1 MNDWM
6 VPDSKLSVE
15 SFARH
20 CNGQVIPVNKAV
32 SYFSVIPLD
41 DNELRRLVYDPASA
55 APPRLAEWL
64 PKLNLIIVAY
74 LEKPTRKSEDGGPLV
89 AFKKPPR
96 NRRLPSALV
105 ERDGEAFIFLA
116 VKDEDVADYHDAL
129 YHELSTLLTRRVAEN
144 GVGEEFRD
152 LLREELKGEVRG
164 EIDDASWQAK
174 EKLLQKQQD
183 PKQDTAMLRDYVEQ
197 SMIDTLSLY
206 LHGLCCDID
215 VEAGPRQL
223 ASPMIRKRLEL
234 LRDAMPPPKG
244 VALFPEELDPP
255 L

>member
-1 MNDWM
+1 MNGLM

-20 CNGQVIPVNKAV
+20 CKEQVIPVNKAL
-32 SYFSVIPLD
+32 SYFSVIPLE

-55 APPRLAEWL
+55 APPRLTGL
-64 PKLNLIIVAY
+64 MPHVNLIIVAY
-74 LEKPTRKSEDGGPLV
+74 LEKPARKTDGVGPMV
-89 AFKKPPR
+89 VFKKPPR
-96 NRRLPSALV
+96 ARRLASTLI
-105 ERDGEAFIFLA
+105 ELDKEAFLFIA

-129 YHELSTLLTRRVAEN
+129 YREMSGLLAERLGEN
-144 GVGEEFRD
+144 GLGRDFRS
-152 LLREELKGEVRG
+152 LLRQELKDEVRG
-164 EIDDASWQAK
+164 EIDDPSWQAK
-174 EKLLQKQQD
+174 QRLLQKQSD
-183 PKQDTAMLRDYVEQ
+183 PKKDTKLLRDYVEQ

-223 ASPMIRKRLEL
+223 ASPLIRKRLEL
-234 LRDAMPPPKG
+234 FRESMPPPKG

>member
-1 MNDWM
+1 MNDLM
-6 VPDSKLSVE
+6 VPDSKLSIE

-20 CNGQVIPVNKAV
+20 CNEQMIPVNKAV

-55 APPRLAEWL
+55 VPPRLAELL
-64 PKLNLIIVAY
+64 PQVNFVIVAY
-74 LEKPTRKSEDGGPLV
+74 LEKPARKSDDEGPQV
-89 AFKKPPR
+89 VFKKPPKT
-96 NRRLPSALV
+96 RRLPSTLI

-129 YHELSTLLTRRVAEN
+129 YHELATLLARRLGEN
-144 GVGEEFRD
+144 GLGREFRE
-152 LLREELKGEVRG
+152 LLRDELQSEVRG

-174 EKLLQKQQD
+174 EKLLQKQSNPEKD
-183 PKQDTAMLRDYVEQ
+183 SKLLRDYIKQ
-197 SMIDTLSLY
+197 SMVDTLSLY

-223 ASPMIRKRLEL
+223 ASPLIRKRLEL
-234 LRDAMPPPKG
+234 MRNSIPPPKG
-244 VALFPEELDPP
+244 VALFPEELEPP
-255 L
+255 A